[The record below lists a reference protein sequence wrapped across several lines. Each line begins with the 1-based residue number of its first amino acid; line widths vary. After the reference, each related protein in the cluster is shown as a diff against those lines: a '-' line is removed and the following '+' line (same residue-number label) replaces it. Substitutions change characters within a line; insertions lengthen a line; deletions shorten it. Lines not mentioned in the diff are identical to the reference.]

1 MTLFTEGLIIRRDRN
16 ILDDV
21 VTGQFDAA
29 EAAFD
34 QAMFENP
41 TSAARRLSELDDAER
56 GEVVRPAMTARGY
69 TSPAVRAEPE
79 TPLLTAEQA
88 RARIKEEGLDL
99 TVEDSGIRAG
109 ALDILI
115 ERKREEVKRKL
126 ILDNAPASTI
136 PVQLLAGFCASVLDP
151 INVASAFVPIVGEAR
166 YASMLARAGQSV
178 AARAAVRAQVGAVEG
193 AVGAAMLEPL
203 ILYASA
209 RDQADYDL
217 TNSLL
222 NVAFGSV
229 LGGGL
234 HSAGGYISDVRRGT
248 LLDGVKAETPAAQVT
263 AGEAPTV
270 SPQQFALRVDD
281 DPMLA
286 LRDSLERG
294 IQADRVRL
302 AEDAGRQ
309 ARETLIPEIRAE
321 LQEIASGKLPNVR
334 DLKIEQGAIQ
344 KTLDTLDDTFKVRA
358 KEFQGQRMSRKQA
371 ERAARESIA
380 EERQRLNERKAEIE
394 SATDVNR
401 QAEIARGELNALQR
415 GEIPQRYQS
424 RIDAETG
431 RIASGF
437 DLRQTA
443 RAKAEA
449 APWQVRESALRAA
462 IAQSVTGRPVNV
474 EAIFDLAD
482 PNKRAAALQRLKEP
496 VETVADPEGEVA
508 SHAAGETA
516 DALDGTE
523 LAGAERMLADEQAL
537 TDEMAAQAGIDLK
550 PFLREANELAADA
563 ETYAAAYRAAALCQ
577 LRN

>member
-1 MTLFTEGLIIRRDRN
+1 MTLFTDGLIIRKDRN

-29 EAAFD
+29 EASFD

-41 TSAARRLSELDDAER
+41 TSAVRRIGELNRAEDGR
-56 GEVVRPAMTARGY
+56 VEMQAYPAYGIQER
-69 TSPAVRAEPE
+69 RAEPE

-136 PVQLLAGFCASVLDP
+136 PVQLLAGFGASVLDP

-166 YASMLARAGQSV
+166 YASMLARAGTSV

-193 AVGAAMLEPL
+193 AVGAALVEPL
-203 ILYASA
+203 VLYASA
-209 RDQADYDL
+209 QDQADYGAVD
-217 TNSLL
+217 SLL

-248 LLDGVKAETPAAQVT
+248 LLEGVKAESPAITGQ
-263 AGEAPTV
+263 APAKI
-270 SPQQFALRVDD
+270 SPQQFALRVDE

-294 IQADRVRL
+294 IQGDRVRL

-309 ARETLIPEIRAE
+309 ARETLMPEIRAE

-344 KTLDTLDDTFKVRA
+344 AKIDTLDDTFKARA

-371 ERAARESIA
+371 ERAARDSIA
-380 EERQRLNERKAEIE
+380 EERQRLNERKAEIK

-431 RIASGF
+431 RIASGL

-482 PNKRAAALQRLKEP
+482 PAKRAAALQRLKEP

-508 SHAAGETA
+508 SYAAGETA
-516 DALDGTE
+516 DALDGTDLE
-523 LAGAERMLADEQAL
+523 GVERMLADEQAL

-550 PFLREANELAADA
+550 PFMREADELAADA

>member
-1 MTLFTEGLIIRRDRN
+1 MTLFTEGLIVRRDRN

-41 TSAARRLSELDDAER
+41 TNAARRINELAEAEQ
-56 GEVVRPAMTARGY
+56 GAVIRPAMTARGY

-88 RARIKEEGLDL
+88 RARIKKEGLDL

-136 PVQLLAGFCASVLDP
+136 PVQLLAGFGASVLDP
-151 INVASAFVPIVGEAR
+151 INIASAFVPIVGEAR
-166 YASMLARAGQSV
+166 YASMLARAGTSV

-193 AVGAAMLEPL
+193 AVGAALVEPL
-203 ILYASA
+203 VLYASA
-209 RDQADYDL
+209 QDQADYGAVD
-217 TNSLL
+217 SLL
-222 NVAFGSV
+222 NIAFGSV
-229 LGGGL
+229 MGGGL

-248 LLDGVKAETPAAQVT
+248 LLEGVRAETPAPQSATVD
-263 AGEAPTV
+263 APT
-270 SPQQFALRVDD
+270 PQQFALRVDE

-294 IQADRVRL
+294 IQGDRVRL

-344 KTLDTLDDTFKVRA
+344 SKLDALDDTFKARA

-371 ERAARESIA
+371 ERAARDAIA

-401 QAEIARGELNALQR
+401 QAEIARGELSALQR

-431 RIASGF
+431 RIASSF

-449 APWQVRESALRAA
+449 APWQVRESALRTAV
-462 IAQSVTGRPVNV
+462 AQAVTGRAVNV

-482 PNKRAAALQRLKEP
+482 PAKRAAALQRLKEP
-496 VETVADPEGEVA
+496 VETVADPEGEV
-508 SHAAGETA
+508 SSYAAGETA
-516 DALDGTE
+516 DALDGTD
-523 LAGAERMLADEQAL
+523 LAGAERMLADEQTL

-550 PFLREANELAADA
+550 PFMREANEIAADA

-577 LRN
+577 LRT

>member
-1 MTLFTEGLIIRRDRN
+1 MTLYTDGLIIRRDRN

-41 TSAARRLSELDDAER
+41 TNAARRIGELNSAEQGAIESQAYPAYGISER
-56 GEVVRPAMTARGY
+56 
-69 TSPAVRAEPE
+69 RAEPE
-79 TPLLTAEQA
+79 TPLLSAEQA

-99 TVEDSGIRAG
+99 SVEETGIRAG

-115 ERKREEVKRKL
+115 NRKREEVKRKL

-136 PVQLLAGFCASVLDP
+136 PVQLLAGFGASVLDP

-166 YASMLARAGQSV
+166 YASMLARAGTSV

-193 AVGAAMLEPL
+193 AVGAAIVEPL
-203 ILYASA
+203 VLYASA
-209 RDQADYDL
+209 QDQADYGAVD
-217 TNSLL
+217 SLL
-222 NVAFGSV
+222 NIAFGSV

-234 HSAGGYISDVRRGT
+234 HSAGGLISDVRRGN
-248 LLDGVKAETPAAQVT
+248 LLDGVRA
-263 AGEAPTV
+263 EAPDVAARPAVNAT
-270 SPQQFALRVDD
+270 PEQFALRVDD
-281 DPMLA
+281 EPMLA
-286 LRDSLERG
+286 LRESLERG
-294 IQADRVRL
+294 IEADRVRL

-309 ARETLIPEIRAE
+309 ARETLLPDIRAE
-321 LQEIASGKLPNVR
+321 LSDIAAGRLPNVR
-334 DLKIEQGAIQ
+334 DLKAEQGAIQ
-344 KTLDTLDDTFKVRA
+344 KTLEALDDTFKARA

-371 ERAARESIA
+371 ERAARDAIA
-380 EERQRLNERKAEIE
+380 EERQRLNERKTEIE

-424 RIDAETG
+424 RIDAEVG
-431 RIASGF
+431 RITSGF

-449 APWQVRESALRAA
+449 APWQVRESALRSAV
-462 IAQSVTGRPVNV
+462 AQSVTGRAVNV

-482 PNKRAAALQRLKEP
+482 PAKRAAALQRLKEP
-496 VETVADPEGEVA
+496 VETVADPEGEMA
-508 SHAAGETA
+508 SYAAGETS
-516 DALDGTE
+516 DALDGTDLE
-523 LAGAERMLADEQAL
+523 GAERMLADEQAL
-537 TDEMAAQAGIDLK
+537 TDEMAAQAGIDIK
-550 PFLREANELAADA
+550 PSLREADQLAADA

>member
-1 MTLFTEGLIIRRDRN
+1 MTLFTDGLIIRKDRN

-41 TSAARRLSELDDAER
+41 TNAARRIGELNEAQDGQIEMQAYPAYGIPER
-56 GEVVRPAMTARGY
+56 
-69 TSPAVRAEPE
+69 RAAPE

-115 ERKREEVKRKL
+115 ERKREETQRKL

-136 PVQLLAGFCASVLDP
+136 PVQLLAGFGASVLDP

-166 YASMLARAGQSV
+166 VASLLARAGTSV
-178 AARAAVRAQVGAVEG
+178 AARAAARAQVGAIEG
-193 AVGAAMLEPL
+193 AVGAAMVEPL
-203 ILYASA
+203 VLYASA
-209 RDQADYDL
+209 QDQADYGAVD
-217 TNSLL
+217 SLL
-222 NVAFGSV
+222 NIAFGSV
-229 LGGGL
+229 MGGGL
-234 HSAGGYISDVRRGT
+234 HSLGGYVSDVRRVT
-248 LLDGVKAETPAAQVT
+248 LLDGVKAETPAIESVPKVT
-263 AGEAPTV
+263 
-270 SPQQFALRVDD
+270 PQQFALRVDE

-294 IQADRVRL
+294 IQGDRVRM

-309 ARETLIPEIRAE
+309 ARETLMPEIRAE
-321 LQEIASGKLPNVR
+321 LSEVAAGRMPNA
-334 DLKIEQGAIQ
+334 QA
-344 KTLDTLDDTFKVRA
+344 
-358 KEFQGQRMSRKQA
+358 MQA
-371 ERAARESIA
+371 ERVAVQERIESLDSTLGQRIEELRSRGENPVQAVNKARQSIA
-380 EERQRLNERKAEIE
+380 EERKRLTARDAELAD
-394 SATDVNR
+394 ATDTGR
-401 QAEIARGELNALQR
+401 QAEIARRDLEGLER
-415 GEIPQRYQS
+415 GEVPQRYQS

-431 RIASGF
+431 RITSGF

-449 APWQVRESALRAA
+449 APWQIRESALRVAV
-462 IAQSVTGRPVNV
+462 AQAVTGRPINV

-482 PNKRAAALQRLKEP
+482 PAKRAAALQRLKEP

-508 SHAAGETA
+508 SYAAGETS
-516 DALDGTE
+516 DALDGTD
-523 LAGAERMLADEQAL
+523 LPGAERMLADEQAL

-550 PFLREANELAADA
+550 PFLREADELAADA
-563 ETYAAAYRAAALCQ
+563 ETYAAAYRAAALCK

>member
-1 MTLFTEGLIIRRDRN
+1 MTLFTDGLIIRKDRN

-21 VTGQFDAA
+21 VTSQFDAA

-41 TSAARRLSELDDAER
+41 TSAARRIGELNEAER
-56 GEVVRPAMTARGY
+56 GTVEMQAYPAYGIPER
-69 TSPAVRAEPE
+69 RAEPE

-136 PVQLLAGFCASVLDP
+136 PVQLLAGFGASVLDP
-151 INVASAFVPIVGEAR
+151 INIASAFVPIVGEAR
-166 YASMLARAGQSV
+166 YASMLARAGTSV

-193 AVGAAMLEPL
+193 AVGAALVEPL
-203 ILYASA
+203 VLYASA
-209 RDQADYDL
+209 QDQADYGAVD
-217 TNSLL
+217 SLL

-248 LLDGVKAETPAAQVT
+248 LLDGVKAESPSITGQAPAKI
-263 AGEAPTV
+263 
-270 SPQQFALRVDD
+270 SPQQFALRVDE

-294 IQADRVRL
+294 IQGDRVRL

-344 KTLDTLDDTFKVRA
+344 KTLDTLDDTFKARA

-371 ERAARESIA
+371 ERAARESIT

-462 IAQSVTGRPVNV
+462 VAQSVTGRPVNV

-482 PNKRAAALQRLKEP
+482 PAKRAAALQRLKEP

-508 SHAAGETA
+508 SYAAGETA
-516 DALDGTE
+516 DALDGTD
-523 LAGAERMLADEQAL
+523 LDGMERILADEQAL
-537 TDEMAAQAGIDLK
+537 TDEMAAQAGIDIK
-550 PFLREANELAADA
+550 PFMREADELAADA

>member
-1 MTLFTEGLIIRRDRN
+1 MTLFTDGLIIRKDRN

-41 TSAARRLSELDDAER
+41 TSAARRIGELNEAER
-56 GEVVRPAMTARGY
+56 GTVEMQAYPAYGIPER
-69 TSPAVRAEPE
+69 RAEPE

-136 PVQLLAGFCASVLDP
+136 PVQLLAGFGASVLDP

-166 YASMLARAGQSV
+166 YASMLARAGTSV

-193 AVGAAMLEPL
+193 AVGAAIVEPL
-203 ILYASA
+203 VLYASA
-209 RDQADYDL
+209 QDQADYGAVD
-217 TNSLL
+217 SLL

-229 LGGGL
+229 MGGGL

-248 LLDGVKAETPAAQVT
+248 LLEGVKAESPAITGQ
-263 AGEAPTV
+263 APAKI
-270 SPQQFALRVDD
+270 SPQQFALRVDE

-294 IQADRVRL
+294 IQGDRARM

-309 ARETLIPEIRAE
+309 ARETLMPEIRAE

-344 KTLDTLDDTFKVRA
+344 AKIDTLDDTFKARA

-371 ERAARESIA
+371 ERAARDSIA

-431 RIASGF
+431 RIASSF

-462 IAQSVTGRPVNV
+462 VAQSVTGRPVNV

-482 PNKRAAALQRLKEP
+482 PVKRTAALQRLKEP

-508 SHAAGETA
+508 SYAAGETA
-516 DALDGTE
+516 DALDGTDLE
-523 LAGAERMLADEQAL
+523 GVERMLVDEQAL

-550 PFLREANELAADA
+550 PFMREADELAADA
-563 ETYAAAYRAAALCQ
+563 ETYAAAYRAAALCK

>member
-1 MTLFTEGLIIRRDRN
+1 MTLFTDGLIIRKDRN

-29 EAAFD
+29 EAAWDQQAFD
-34 QAMFENP
+34 NPVNALRRIGELTRAEQGRVVQQAYP
-41 TSAARRLSELDDAER
+41 AYGIPER
-56 GEVVRPAMTARGY
+56 
-69 TSPAVRAEPE
+69 RAEPE

-99 TVEDSGIRAG
+99 TVEDTGIRAG

-115 ERKREEVKRKL
+115 ERKREEVQRKL

-136 PVQLLAGFCASVLDP
+136 PVQLLAGFGASLLDP
-151 INVASAFVPIVGEAR
+151 INIASAFVPVVGEAR
-166 YASMLARAGQSV
+166 YASMLANATTR
-178 AARAAVRAQVGAVEG
+178 AARLGVRARVGAVEG

-203 ILYASA
+203 VLYASA
-209 RDQADYDL
+209 QDQADYGAVD
-217 TNSLL
+217 SLL
-222 NVAFGSV
+222 NIAFGSAM
-229 LGGGL
+229 GGGL
-234 HSAGGYISDVRRGT
+234 HSVGGYISDVRRGA
-248 LLDGVKAETPAAQVT
+248 LLEGVKAEAPVAQTSVR
-263 AGEAPTV
+263 ESPRV
-270 SPQQFALRVDD
+270 SAQQFALRVDE

-294 IQADRVRL
+294 IAADRVRL

-321 LQEIASGKLPNVR
+321 LQEIASGRLPNVR
-334 DLKIEQGAIQ
+334 DLKAEQGTIQ
-344 KTLDTLDDTFKVRA
+344 KVLDTLDDTFKVRA

-371 ERAARESIA
+371 ERAARDAIA
-380 EERQRLNERKAEIE
+380 EERQRLNERKAELE

-424 RIDAETG
+424 RIDSETG
-431 RIASGF
+431 RITSGF

-508 SHAAGETA
+508 SYAAGETS
-516 DALDGTE
+516 DALDGTDLE
-523 LAGAERMLADEQAL
+523 GAERMLADEQAL

-550 PFLREANELAADA
+550 PYLREANELAADA

-577 LRN
+577 LRT

>member
-1 MTLFTEGLIIRRDRN
+1 MTLFTEGLIVRRDRN

-41 TSAARRLSELDDAER
+41 TNAARRINELAEAEQ
-56 GEVVRPAMTARGY
+56 GAVIRPAMTARGY

-136 PVQLLAGFCASVLDP
+136 PVQLLAGFGASVLDP

-166 YASMLARAGQSV
+166 YASMLARAGTSV

-193 AVGAAMLEPL
+193 AVGAAIVEPL
-203 ILYASA
+203 VLYASA
-209 RDQADYDL
+209 QDQSDYGAVD
-217 TNSLL
+217 SLL

-229 LGGGL
+229 MGGGL

-248 LLDGVKAETPAAQVT
+248 LLEGVKAESPAITGQ
-263 AGEAPTV
+263 APEKI
-270 SPQQFALRVDD
+270 SPQQFALRVDE

-294 IQADRVRL
+294 IQGDRARM

-309 ARETLIPEIRAE
+309 AREALMPEIRAE

-344 KTLDTLDDTFKVRA
+344 AKIDTLDDTFKVRA

-380 EERQRLNERKAEIE
+380 DERQRLNERKAEIE
-394 SATDVNR
+394 SATDANR

-462 IAQSVTGRPVNV
+462 VAQSVTGRPVNV

-482 PNKRAAALQRLKEP
+482 PAKRTAALQRLKEP

-508 SHAAGETA
+508 SYAAGETS
-516 DALDGTE
+516 DALDGTD

-550 PFLREANELAADA
+550 PFMREVDELAADA

>member
-1 MTLFTEGLIIRRDRN
+1 MTLFTDGLVIRRDRN
-16 ILDDV
+16 LLDDV

-41 TSAARRLSELDDAER
+41 TSAARRIGELNRAEQ
-56 GEVVRPAMTARGY
+56 GDVI
-69 TSPAVRAEPE
+69 SPAYPAYGIPERRAEPE
-79 TPLLTAEQA
+79 TPMLTAEQA

-99 TVEDSGIRAG
+99 TVDDAGIRAG

-115 ERKREEVKRKL
+115 ERKREETKRKF
-126 ILDNAPASTI
+126 ILDNAPASTV
-136 PVQLLAGFCASVLDP
+136 PVQLLAGFAASALDP
-151 INVASAFVPIVGEAR
+151 INVASAFVPVVGEAR

-178 AARAAVRAQVGAVEG
+178 AARAAVRAQVGAIEG
-193 AVGAAMLEPL
+193 AVGAAMVEPL

-222 NVAFGSV
+222 NVAFGSA

-234 HSAGGYISDVRRGT
+234 HSAGGLLGDLRRGN
-248 LLDGVKAETPAAQVT
+248 LLEAVRAEAPEITPSISATPRAAAQ
-263 AGEAPTV
+263 E
-270 SPQQFALRVDD
+270 FALRVDEN
-281 DPMLA
+281 PMLA

-294 IQADRVRL
+294 IAADRIKL

-309 ARETLIPEIRAE
+309 AREALIPEIRADLSE
-321 LQEIASGKLPNVR
+321 VAADRLPNVR
-334 DLKIEQGAIQ
+334 DIRTEQAAVQ
-344 KTLDTLDDTFKVRA
+344 RTLDTLDDTFKARA

-371 ERAARESIA
+371 ERAARDAID
-380 EERQRLNERKAEIE
+380 EERQRLNERKAELE

-415 GEIPQRYQS
+415 GEIPQRYQD
-424 RIDAETG
+424 RIDAETN

-443 RAKAEA
+443 RSKAEA
-449 APWQVRESALRAA
+449 APWQVRETALRAA
-462 IAQSVTGRPVNV
+462 VAQSVTGRPVNV

-482 PNKRAAALQRLKEP
+482 PAKRAAALQRIKEP
-496 VETVADPEGEVA
+496 VETVADPEGEIA
-508 SHAAGETA
+508 GYAADETA
-516 DALDGTE
+516 KMLDGTDLPGAQKMLDDE
-523 LAGAERMLADEQAL
+523 LAL
-537 TDEMAAQAGIDLK
+537 TEEIAAQAGLDVA
-550 PFLREANELAADA
+550 PYLRDANALAADA

-577 LRN
+577 LRT

>member
-1 MTLFTEGLIIRRDRN
+1 MTLFTEGLIVRRDRN

-41 TSAARRLSELDDAER
+41 TNAARRINELAEAEQ
-56 GEVVRPAMTARGY
+56 GAVIRPAMTARGY

-136 PVQLLAGFCASVLDP
+136 PVQLLAGFGASVLDP
-151 INVASAFVPIVGEAR
+151 INIASAFVPIVGEAR
-166 YASMLARAGQSV
+166 YASMLARAGTSV

-193 AVGAAMLEPL
+193 AVGAALVEPL
-203 ILYASA
+203 VLYASA
-209 RDQADYDL
+209 QDQADYGAVD
-217 TNSLL
+217 SLL

-248 LLDGVKAETPAAQVT
+248 LLEGVKAESPAITGQ
-263 AGEAPTV
+263 APEKI
-270 SPQQFALRVDD
+270 SAQQFALRVDE

-294 IQADRVRL
+294 IAADRVRL
-302 AEDAGRQ
+302 ADDAGRQ
-309 ARETLIPEIRAE
+309 AREALIPEIRAE
-321 LQEIASGKLPNVR
+321 LQDIASGKLPNVR
-334 DLKIEQGAIQ
+334 DLKAEQGAIQ
-344 KTLDTLDDTFKVRA
+344 KSLDTLDDTFKARA

-371 ERAARESIA
+371 ERAARESIT

-462 IAQSVTGRPVNV
+462 VAQSVTGRPVNV

-482 PNKRAAALQRLKEP
+482 PAKRAAALQRLKEP

-508 SHAAGETA
+508 SYAAGETS
-516 DALDGTE
+516 DALDGTDLE
-523 LAGAERMLADEQAL
+523 GAERMLADEQAL

-550 PFLREANELAADA
+550 PFMREADELAADA

>member
-1 MTLFTEGLIIRRDRN
+1 MTLFTDGLIIRKDRN

-29 EAAFD
+29 EASFD

-41 TSAARRLSELDDAER
+41 TSAVRRIGELNRAEDGRVEMQAYPAYGIAER
-56 GEVVRPAMTARGY
+56 
-69 TSPAVRAEPE
+69 RAEPE

-136 PVQLLAGFCASVLDP
+136 PVQLLAGFGASVLDP

-166 YASMLARAGQSV
+166 YASMLARAGTSV

-193 AVGAAMLEPL
+193 AVGAAIVEPL
-203 ILYASA
+203 VLYASA
-209 RDQADYDL
+209 QDQADYGAVD
-217 TNSLL
+217 SLL

-229 LGGGL
+229 MGGGL

-248 LLDGVKAETPAAQVT
+248 LLDGVKAETPAITGQ
-263 AGEAPTV
+263 APAKI
-270 SPQQFALRVDD
+270 SPQQFALRVDE

-294 IQADRVRL
+294 IQGDRARM

-309 ARETLIPEIRAE
+309 ARETLMPEIRAE

-334 DLKIEQGAIQ
+334 DLKIEQRAIQ
-344 KTLDTLDDTFKVRA
+344 SKLDTLDDTFKARA

-371 ERAARESIA
+371 ERAARDSIA
-380 EERQRLNERKAEIE
+380 EERLRLNERKAEIE

-431 RIASGF
+431 RITGGF

-462 IAQSVTGRPVNV
+462 VAQSVTGRPVNV

-482 PNKRAAALQRLKEP
+482 PAKRAAALQRLKEP

-508 SHAAGETA
+508 SYAAGETA
-516 DALDGTE
+516 DALDGTD
-523 LAGAERMLADEQAL
+523 LDGMERMLADEQAL

-550 PFLREANELAADA
+550 PFMREADELAADA

>member
-1 MTLFTEGLIIRRDRN
+1 MTLFTDGLIIRKDRN

-41 TSAARRLSELDDAER
+41 TSAARRIGELNEAER
-56 GEVVRPAMTARGY
+56 GTVEMQAYPAYGIPER
-69 TSPAVRAEPE
+69 RAEPE

-136 PVQLLAGFCASVLDP
+136 PVQLLAGFGASVLDP

-166 YASMLARAGQSV
+166 YASMLARAGTSV

-193 AVGAAMLEPL
+193 AVGAALVEPL
-203 ILYASA
+203 VLYASA
-209 RDQADYDL
+209 QDQADYGAVD
-217 TNSLL
+217 SLL

-229 LGGGL
+229 MGGGL
-234 HSAGGYISDVRRGT
+234 HSAGGYFSDVRRGT
-248 LLDGVKAETPAAQVT
+248 LLDGVKAESPAITGQ
-263 AGEAPTV
+263 APAKI
-270 SPQQFALRVDD
+270 SPQQFALRVDE

-294 IQADRVRL
+294 IQGDRVRL

-309 ARETLIPEIRAE
+309 ARETLMPEVRAE
-321 LQEIASGKLPNVR
+321 LSEVAAGRMPNAQA
-334 DLKIEQGAIQ
+334 L
-344 KTLDTLDDTFKVRA
+344 
-358 KEFQGQRMSRKQA
+358 QA
-371 ERAARESIA
+371 ERVAVQERLESLDSTLGQRIEELRGRGENPVQAVNKARQSIN
-380 EERQRLNERKAEIE
+380 EERKRLTARDAELADA
-394 SATDVNR
+394 SDTGR
-401 QAEIARGELNALQR
+401 QAEIARRDLEGLER

-431 RIASGF
+431 RITSGF

-462 IAQSVTGRPVNV
+462 VAQSVTGRPVNV

-482 PNKRAAALQRLKEP
+482 PGKRAAALQRLKEP

-508 SHAAGETA
+508 SYAAGETS
-516 DALDGTE
+516 DALDGTDLE
-523 LAGAERMLADEQAL
+523 GAERMLADEQAL

-550 PFLREANELAADA
+550 QYLRETDELAADA
-563 ETYAAAYRAAALCQ
+563 KTYAAAYRAAALCQ

>member
-1 MTLFTEGLIIRRDRN
+1 MTLFTDGLIVRKDRN

-41 TSAARRLSELDDAER
+41 TSAVRRIGELNRAEQGR
-56 GEVVRPAMTARGY
+56 VVQQAYPAYGIPER
-69 TSPAVRAEPE
+69 RAEPE

-99 TVEDSGIRAG
+99 AVEDSGIRAG

-136 PVQLLAGFCASVLDP
+136 PVQLLAGFGASVLDP
-151 INVASAFVPIVGEAR
+151 INIASAFVPIVGEAR
-166 YASMLARAGQSV
+166 YATMLARAGQSV
-178 AARAAVRAQVGAVEG
+178 AARTAVRAQVGAVEG
-193 AVGAAMLEPL
+193 AVGAAIVEPL
-203 ILYASA
+203 VLYASA
-209 RDQADYDL
+209 QDQADYGAID
-217 TNSLL
+217 SLL

-229 LGGGL
+229 MGGGL
-234 HSAGGYISDVRRGT
+234 HSAGGYISDVRRGA
-248 LLDGVKAETPAAQVT
+248 LLDGIKAESPPIAGQAPAK
-263 AGEAPTV
+263 V
-270 SPQQFALRVDD
+270 SPQQFALRVDE

-294 IQADRVRL
+294 IQGDRVRM

-309 ARETLIPEIRAE
+309 ARESLIPEIRAE

-334 DLKIEQGAIQ
+334 DLKAEQGAIQ
-344 KTLDTLDDTFKVRA
+344 AKIDTLDDTFKARA

-371 ERAARESIA
+371 ERAARDSIA
-380 EERQRLNERKAEIE
+380 EERRHLTERKAEIE
-394 SATDVNR
+394 SATDLNR
-401 QAEIARGELNALQR
+401 QAEIARGELNALQH

-462 IAQSVTGRPVNV
+462 VAQSVTGRPVNV

-482 PNKRAAALQRLKEP
+482 PAKRAAALQRLKEP

-508 SHAAGETA
+508 SYAAGETA
-516 DALDGTE
+516 DALDGTD
-523 LAGAERMLADEQAL
+523 LDGMERMLADEQAL

-550 PFLREANELAADA
+550 PFMREADELAADA

>member
-1 MTLFTEGLIIRRDRN
+1 MTLFTDGLIIRKDRN

-41 TSAARRLSELDDAER
+41 TSAARRIGELNEAER
-56 GEVVRPAMTARGY
+56 GTVEMQAYPAYGIPER
-69 TSPAVRAEPE
+69 RAEPE

-136 PVQLLAGFCASVLDP
+136 PVQLLAGFGASVLDP
-151 INVASAFVPIVGEAR
+151 INIASAFVPIVGEAR
-166 YASMLARAGQSV
+166 YASMLARAGTSV

-193 AVGAAMLEPL
+193 AVGAALVEPL
-203 ILYASA
+203 VLYASA
-209 RDQADYDL
+209 QDQADYGAVD
-217 TNSLL
+217 SLL
-222 NVAFGSV
+222 NIAFGSV
-229 LGGGL
+229 MGGGL

-248 LLDGVKAETPAAQVT
+248 LLEGVKAESPAV
-263 AGEAPTV
+263 AGQAPAKI
-270 SPQQFALRVDD
+270 SPQQFALRVDE

-294 IQADRVRL
+294 IQGDRARM

-309 ARETLIPEIRAE
+309 ARETLMPEIRAE

-344 KTLDTLDDTFKVRA
+344 KTLDTLDDTFKARA

-462 IAQSVTGRPVNV
+462 VAQSVTGRPVNV

-482 PNKRAAALQRLKEP
+482 PAKRAAALQRLKEP

-508 SHAAGETA
+508 SYAAGETS
-516 DALDGTE
+516 DALDGTDLE
-523 LAGAERMLADEQAL
+523 GAERMLADEQAL

-550 PFLREANELAADA
+550 PFMREADEIAADA

>member
-1 MTLFTEGLIIRRDRN
+1 MTLFTDGLIIRKDRN

-21 VTGQFDAA
+21 ATGQFDAA

-41 TSAARRLSELDDAER
+41 TSAVRRIGELNRAEQ
-56 GEVVRPAMTARGY
+56 GAVI
-69 TSPAVRAEPE
+69 SPAYPAYGIQERRAEPE

-88 RARIKEEGLDL
+88 RARIKEEGLEL
-99 TVEDSGIRAG
+99 AVEDSGIRAG

-136 PVQLLAGFCASVLDP
+136 PVQLLAGFGASVLDP

-166 YASMLARAGQSV
+166 YASMLARAGTSV
-178 AARAAVRAQVGAVEG
+178 AARAAARAQVGAIEG
-193 AVGAAMLEPL
+193 AVGAAMVEPL
-203 ILYASA
+203 VLYASA
-209 RDQADYDL
+209 QDQADYGAVD
-217 TNSLL
+217 SLL

-234 HSAGGYISDVRRGT
+234 HSAGGYFSDVRRGT

-263 AGEAPTV
+263 AGETPKV

-286 LRDSLERG
+286 LRESLERG

-309 ARETLIPEIRAE
+309 ARETLIPEIRVE
-321 LQEIASGKLPNVR
+321 LQEVASGKLPNVR
-334 DLKIEQGAIQ
+334 DLKAEQSAIQ

-371 ERAARESIA
+371 ERAARDAIA

-449 APWQVRESALRAA
+449 APWQVRESALRTAV
-462 IAQSVTGRPVNV
+462 AQAVTGRAVNV
-474 EAIFDLAD
+474 EAILDLAD
-482 PNKRAAALQRLKEP
+482 PAKRAAALQRLKEP

-508 SHAAGETA
+508 SYAAGETA
-516 DALDGTE
+516 DALDGTDLE
-523 LAGAERMLADEQAL
+523 GVERMLVDEQAL

-550 PFLREANELAADA
+550 PFMREADELAADA

-577 LRN
+577 LRT

>member
-1 MTLFTEGLIIRRDRN
+1 MTLFTEGLVVRRDRN
-16 ILDDV
+16 LLDDV

-29 EAAFD
+29 EAAWD
-34 QAMFENP
+34 QQAFENP
-41 TSAARRLSELDDAER
+41 VAAARRLAQLDEAEQGR
-56 GEVVRPAMTARGY
+56 VVRPAMTARGY

-99 TVEDSGIRAG
+99 TVDDAGIRAG

-115 ERKREEVKRKL
+115 ERKREETKRKF
-126 ILDNAPASTI
+126 ILDNAPASTV
-136 PVQLLAGFCASVLDP
+136 PVQLLAGFAASVLDP
-151 INVASAFVPIVGEAR
+151 INVASAFVPVVGEAR

-178 AARAAVRAQVGAVEG
+178 AARAAVRARVGAIEG

-222 NVAFGSV
+222 NVAFGSA

-234 HSAGGYISDVRRGT
+234 HSAGGLIGDLRRGT
-248 LLDGVKAETPAAQVT
+248 LLDAVKAEAPEIAPNATATPRAAAQ
-263 AGEAPTV
+263 E
-270 SPQQFALRVDD
+270 FALRVDEN
-281 DPMLA
+281 PMLA

-294 IQADRVRL
+294 IAADRVRL

-309 ARETLIPEIRAE
+309 AREALIPEIRAE
-321 LQEIASGKLPNVR
+321 LSEVAAGRLPNVR
-334 DLKIEQGAIQ
+334 DLRVEQAAVQ
-344 KTLDTLDDTFKVRA
+344 RTLDTLDDTFKARA
-358 KEFQGQRMSRKQA
+358 KEFQGQRMTRKQA
-371 ERAARESIA
+371 ERAARDAIA
-380 EERQRLNERKAEIE
+380 EERQRLNERKAELE

-415 GEIPQRYQS
+415 GEIPQRYQE
-424 RIDAETG
+424 RIDAETN

-443 RAKAEA
+443 RSKAEA
-449 APWQVRESALRAA
+449 APWQVRETALRAA
-462 IAQSVTGRPVNV
+462 VAQSVTGRPVNV

-482 PNKRAAALQRLKEP
+482 PTKRAAALQRIKEP
-496 VETVADPEGEVA
+496 VETVADPEGEIA
-508 SHAAGETA
+508 GYAADETA
-516 DALDGTE
+516 KMLDGTDLPGAQKMLDDE
-523 LAGAERMLADEQAL
+523 LAL
-537 TDEMAAQAGIDLK
+537 TEEIAAQAGLDVA
-550 PFLREANELAADA
+550 PYLRDADAMAADA

-577 LRN
+577 LRT

>member
-1 MTLFTEGLIIRRDRN
+1 MALFTDGNIIDRN
-16 ILDDV
+16 YNPLDDI

-29 EAAFD
+29 EAAWDQQAFD
-34 QAMFENP
+34 NPVNALRRIGELTRAEQGRVVQQAYP
-41 TSAARRLSELDDAER
+41 AYGIPER
-56 GEVVRPAMTARGY
+56 
-69 TSPAVRAEPE
+69 RAEPE

-99 TVEDSGIRAG
+99 TVDDTGIRAG

-115 ERKREEVKRKL
+115 ERKREETKRKF
-126 ILDNAPASTI
+126 ILDNAPASTV
-136 PVQLLAGFCASVLDP
+136 PVQLLAGFAASVLDP

-222 NVAFGSV
+222 NVAFGSA

-234 HSAGGYISDVRRGT
+234 HSAGGLIGDLRRGN
-248 LLDGVKAETPAAQVT
+248 LLDSVKVEAPEVAPSVTATPRAAAQ
-263 AGEAPTV
+263 E
-270 SPQQFALRVDD
+270 FALRVDD
-281 DPMLA
+281 NPMLA

-321 LQEIASGKLPNVR
+321 LSEVAAGRLPNA
-334 DLKIEQGAIQ
+334 EA
-344 KTLDTLDDTFKVRA
+344 
-358 KEFQGQRMSRKQA
+358 MQA
-371 ERAARESIA
+371 ERVAVQERLESLDAALGERIEELRSRGENPVQAVNKARQSIA
-380 EERQRLNERKAEIE
+380 EERKRLIARDAELE
-394 SATDVNR
+394 EAADTGR
-401 QAEIARGELNALQR
+401 QAEIARRDLEGLER

-431 RIASGF
+431 RITSGF

-508 SHAAGETA
+508 SRAAGETA

-550 PFLREANELAADA
+550 PFMREADELAADA

>member
-1 MTLFTEGLIIRRDRN
+1 
-16 ILDDV
+16 
-21 VTGQFDAA
+21 
-29 EAAFD
+29 
-34 QAMFENP
+34 
-41 TSAARRLSELDDAER
+41 
-56 GEVVRPAMTARGY
+56 
-69 TSPAVRAEPE
+69 
-79 TPLLTAEQA
+79 
-88 RARIKEEGLDL
+88 
-99 TVEDSGIRAG
+99 
-109 ALDILI
+109 
-115 ERKREEVKRKL
+115 
-126 ILDNAPASTI
+126 
-136 PVQLLAGFCASVLDP
+136 
-151 INVASAFVPIVGEAR
+151 
-166 YASMLARAGQSV
+166 
-178 AARAAVRAQVGAVEG
+178 
-193 AVGAAMLEPL
+193 MLEPL
-203 ILYASA
+203 VLYASA
-209 RDQADYDL
+209 QDQADYGAVD
-217 TNSLL
+217 SLL
-222 NVAFGSV
+222 NIAFGSV
-229 LGGGL
+229 MGGGL

-248 LLDGVKAETPAAQVT
+248 LLEGVKAESPAITGQ
-263 AGEAPTV
+263 APAKI
-270 SPQQFALRVDD
+270 SPQQFALRVDE

-294 IQADRVRL
+294 IQGDRARM

-309 ARETLIPEIRAE
+309 ARETLMPEIRAE

-344 KTLDTLDDTFKVRA
+344 KTLDTLDDTFKARA

-462 IAQSVTGRPVNV
+462 VAQSVTGRPVNV
-474 EAIFDLAD
+474 EAILDLAD
-482 PNKRAAALQRLKEP
+482 PAKRAAALQRLKEP

-508 SHAAGETA
+508 SYAAGETS
-516 DALDGTE
+516 DALDGTDLE
-523 LAGAERMLADEQAL
+523 GAERMLADEQAL
-537 TDEMAAQAGIDLK
+537 TDEMAAQAGIDIK
-550 PFLREANELAADA
+550 PFMREADELAADA

>member
-1 MTLFTEGLIIRRDRN
+1 MTLFTDGLVIRRDRN
-16 ILDDV
+16 LLDDV

-41 TSAARRLSELDDAER
+41 TSAARRIGELNRAEQ
-56 GEVVRPAMTARGY
+56 GDVI
-69 TSPAVRAEPE
+69 SPAYPAYGIPERRAEPE

-99 TVEDSGIRAG
+99 TVDDTGIRAG

-115 ERKREEVKRKL
+115 ERKREETKRKF
-126 ILDNAPASTI
+126 ILDNAPASTV
-136 PVQLLAGFCASVLDP
+136 PVQLLAGFAASVLDP
-151 INVASAFVPIVGEAR
+151 INVASAFVPVVGEAR

-222 NVAFGSV
+222 NVAFGSA

-234 HSAGGYISDVRRGT
+234 HSAGGLLGDLRRGN
-248 LLDGVKAETPAAQVT
+248 LLDAVRAEAPEITPSISATPRAAAQ
-263 AGEAPTV
+263 E
-270 SPQQFALRVDD
+270 FALRVDEN
-281 DPMLA
+281 PMLA

-294 IQADRVRL
+294 IAADRVRL

-309 ARETLIPEIRAE
+309 AREALIPEIRAE
-321 LQEIASGKLPNVR
+321 LSEVAAGRLPNVR
-334 DLKIEQGAIQ
+334 DLRVEQAAVER
-344 KTLDTLDDTFKVRA
+344 TLDTLDDTFKARA
-358 KEFQGQRMSRKQA
+358 KEFQGQRMTRKQA
-371 ERAARESIA
+371 E
-380 EERQRLNERKAEIE
+380 LE

-401 QAEIARGELNALQR
+401 QAEIARGELSALQR
-415 GEIPQRYQS
+415 GEIPQRYQE
-424 RIDAETG
+424 RIDAETN

-443 RAKAEA
+443 RSKAEA
-449 APWQVRESALRAA
+449 APWQVRETALRAA
-462 IAQSVTGRPVNV
+462 VAQSVTGRPVNV

-482 PNKRAAALQRLKEP
+482 PTKRAAALQRIKEP
-496 VETVADPEGEVA
+496 VETVADPEGEIA
-508 SHAAGETA
+508 GYAADETA
-516 DALDGTE
+516 KMLDGTDLPGAQKMLEDE
-523 LAGAERMLADEQAL
+523 LAL
-537 TDEMAAQAGIDLK
+537 TEEIAAQAGLDVA
-550 PFLREANELAADA
+550 PYLRDANVLAADA

-577 LRN
+577 LRT

>member
-1 MTLFTEGLIIRRDRN
+1 MTLFTEGLVVRRDRN
-16 ILDDV
+16 LLDDV

-29 EAAFD
+29 EAAWDQQAFD
-34 QAMFENP
+34 NP
-41 TSAARRLSELDDAER
+41 VAAARRLAQLDEAEQGR
-56 GEVVRPAMTARGY
+56 VARPAMTARGY

-99 TVEDSGIRAG
+99 TVDDAGIRAG

-115 ERKREEVKRKL
+115 ERKREETKRKF
-126 ILDNAPASTI
+126 ILDNAPASTVPI
-136 PVQLLAGFCASVLDP
+136 QLLAGFAASVLDP

-178 AARAAVRAQVGAVEG
+178 AARAAVRAQVGAIEG

-222 NVAFGSV
+222 NVAFGSA

-234 HSAGGYISDVRRGT
+234 HSAGGLIGDLRRGN
-248 LLDGVKAETPAAQVT
+248 LLEAVRAEAPEITPSISATPRAAAQ
-263 AGEAPTV
+263 E
-270 SPQQFALRVDD
+270 FALRVDEN
-281 DPMLA
+281 PMLA

-294 IQADRVRL
+294 IAADRIRL

-309 ARETLIPEIRAE
+309 AREALIPEIRAE
-321 LQEIASGKLPNVR
+321 LSEVAAGRLPNVR
-334 DLKIEQGAIQ
+334 DIRTEQAAVQ
-344 KTLDTLDDTFKVRA
+344 RTLDTLDDTFKARA

-371 ERAARESIA
+371 ERAARDAIA
-380 EERQRLNERKAEIE
+380 EERQRLNERKAELE

-415 GEIPQRYQS
+415 GEIPQRYQE
-424 RIDAETG
+424 RIDAETN

-443 RAKAEA
+443 RSKAEA
-449 APWQVRESALRAA
+449 APWQVRETALRAA
-462 IAQSVTGRPVNV
+462 VAQSVTGRPVNV
-474 EAIFDLAD
+474 EAIFDLSD
-482 PNKRAAALQRLKEP
+482 PAKRAAALQRIKEP
-496 VETVADPEGEVA
+496 VETVADPEGEIA
-508 SHAAGETA
+508 GYAADETA
-516 DALDGTE
+516 KMLDGTDLPGAQKMLEDE
-523 LAGAERMLADEQAL
+523 LAL
-537 TDEMAAQAGIDLK
+537 TEEIAAQAGLDVA
-550 PFLREANELAADA
+550 PYLRDANVLAADA

-577 LRN
+577 LRT

>member
-1 MTLFTEGLIIRRDRN
+1 MTLFTDGLVIRRDRN
-16 ILDDV
+16 LLDDV

-41 TSAARRLSELDDAER
+41 TSAARRIGELNRAEQ
-56 GEVVRPAMTARGY
+56 GDVI
-69 TSPAVRAEPE
+69 SPAYPAYGIPERRAEPE

-99 TVEDSGIRAG
+99 TVDDAGIRAG

-115 ERKREEVKRKL
+115 ERKREETKRKF
-126 ILDNAPASTI
+126 ILDNAPASTV
-136 PVQLLAGFCASVLDP
+136 PVQLLAGFAASALDP
-151 INVASAFVPIVGEAR
+151 INVASAFVPVVGEAR

-178 AARAAVRAQVGAVEG
+178 AARAAVRAQVGAIEG
-193 AVGAAMLEPL
+193 AVGAAMVEPL

-209 RDQADYDL
+209 QDQADYDL

-222 NVAFGSV
+222 NVAFGSA

-234 HSAGGYISDVRRGT
+234 HSAGGLIGDLRRGN
-248 LLDGVKAETPAAQVT
+248 LLDAVRA
-263 AGEAPTV
+263 EAPEITPSISATPRAAV
-270 SPQQFALRVDD
+270 QEFALRVDEN
-281 DPMLA
+281 PMLA

-294 IQADRVRL
+294 IAADRVRL

-309 ARETLIPEIRAE
+309 AREALIPDIRAE
-321 LQEIASGKLPNVR
+321 LSEVAAGRLPNVR
-334 DLKIEQGAIQ
+334 DIRTEQAAVQ
-344 KTLDTLDDTFKVRA
+344 RTLDTLDDTFKARA

-371 ERAARESIA
+371 ERAARDAIA
-380 EERQRLNERKAEIE
+380 EERQRLNERKAELE

-415 GEIPQRYQS
+415 GEIPQRYQE
-424 RIDAETG
+424 RIDAEAN

-443 RAKAEA
+443 RSKAEA
-449 APWQVRESALRAA
+449 APWQVRETALRAA
-462 IAQSVTGRPVNV
+462 VAQSVTGRPVNV

-482 PNKRAAALQRLKEP
+482 PAKRAAALQRIKEP
-496 VETVADPEGEVA
+496 VETVVDPEGEIA
-508 SHAAGETA
+508 GYAADETA
-516 DALDGTE
+516 KMLDGTDLPGAQKMLEDE
-523 LAGAERMLADEQAL
+523 LAL

-550 PFLREANELAADA
+550 PFMREADELAADA

-577 LRN
+577 LRT

>member
-1 MTLFTEGLIIRRDRN
+1 MTLFTEGLIVRRDRN
-16 ILDDV
+16 MLDDV

-29 EAAFD
+29 EAAWDQQVFD
-34 QAMFENP
+34 NP
-41 TSAARRLSELDDAER
+41 VMAGRRVSELSEAEE
-56 GEVVRPAMTARGY
+56 GEVTRPAMTARGY
-69 TSPAVRAEPE
+69 TSPAVRSAPE
-79 TPLLTAEQA
+79 SPLLTADQA

-136 PVQLLAGFCASVLDP
+136 PIQLLAGLGASLIDP
-151 INVASAFVPIVGEAR
+151 VNVASAFIPVVGEAR
-166 YASMLARAGQSV
+166 YASMLANATSR
-178 AARAAVRAQVGAVEG
+178 AARIGVRARVGAVEG

-203 ILYASA
+203 VLYASA
-209 RDQADYDL
+209 QDQSDYGAVD
-217 TNSLL
+217 SLL

-229 LGGGL
+229 MGGGL

-248 LLDGVKAETPAAQVT
+248 LLEGVKAESPAV
-263 AGEAPTV
+263 AGQAPAKI
-270 SPQQFALRVDD
+270 SPQQFALRVDE

-294 IQADRVRL
+294 IQGDRVRL

-309 ARETLIPEIRAE
+309 ARETLMPEIRAE
-321 LQEIASGKLPNVR
+321 LSEVAAGRMPNAQA
-334 DLKIEQGAIQ
+334 L
-344 KTLDTLDDTFKVRA
+344 
-358 KEFQGQRMSRKQA
+358 QA
-371 ERAARESIA
+371 ERVAVQERLESLDSTLGQRIEELRGRGENPVQAVNKARQSIN
-380 EERQRLNERKAEIE
+380 EERKRLTARDAELADA
-394 SATDVNR
+394 SDTGR
-401 QAEIARGELNALQR
+401 QAEIARRDLEGLER

-431 RIASGF
+431 RITSGF

-462 IAQSVTGRPVNV
+462 VAQSVTGRPVNV

-482 PNKRAAALQRLKEP
+482 PAKRAAALQRLKEP

-508 SHAAGETA
+508 SYAAGETA
-516 DALDGTE
+516 GALDGTDLE
-523 LAGAERMLADEQAL
+523 GVERMLADEQAL

-550 PFLREANELAADA
+550 PFMREADEIAADA

-577 LRN
+577 LRT

>member
-1 MTLFTEGLIIRRDRN
+1 MTLFTDGLVIRRDRN
-16 ILDDV
+16 LLDDV

-34 QAMFENP
+34 QAIFENP
-41 TSAARRLSELDDAER
+41 TSAARRIGELNRAEQ
-56 GEVVRPAMTARGY
+56 GDVI
-69 TSPAVRAEPE
+69 SPAYPAYGIPERRAEPE

-99 TVEDSGIRAG
+99 TVDDAGIRAG

-115 ERKREEVKRKL
+115 ERKREETKRKF
-126 ILDNAPASTI
+126 ILDNAPASTV
-136 PVQLLAGFCASVLDP
+136 PVQLLAGFAASALDP
-151 INVASAFVPIVGEAR
+151 INVASAFVPVVGEAR

-178 AARAAVRAQVGAVEG
+178 AARAAVRAQVGAIEG
-193 AVGAAMLEPL
+193 AVGAAMVEPL

-222 NVAFGSV
+222 NVAFGSA

-234 HSAGGYISDVRRGT
+234 HSAGGLLGDLRRGN
-248 LLDGVKAETPAAQVT
+248 LLDAVKAEAPEITPSISATPRTAAQ
-263 AGEAPTV
+263 E
-270 SPQQFALRVDD
+270 FALRVDEN
-281 DPMLA
+281 PMLA

-294 IQADRVRL
+294 IAADRVRL
-302 AEDAGRQ
+302 AKDAGRQ
-309 ARETLIPEIRAE
+309 AREALIPEIRAE
-321 LQEIASGKLPNVR
+321 LSEVAAGRLPNVR
-334 DLKIEQGAIQ
+334 DIRTEQAAVQ
-344 KTLDTLDDTFKVRA
+344 RTLDTLDDTFKARA

-371 ERAARESIA
+371 ERAARDAID
-380 EERQRLNERKAEIE
+380 EERQRLNERKAELE

-415 GEIPQRYQS
+415 GEIPQRYQE
-424 RIDAETG
+424 RIDAETN

-443 RAKAEA
+443 RSKAEA
-449 APWQVRESALRAA
+449 APWQVRETALRAA
-462 IAQSVTGRPVNV
+462 VAQSVTGRPVNV

-482 PNKRAAALQRLKEP
+482 PAKRAAALQRIKEP
-496 VETVADPEGEVA
+496 VETVADPEGEIA
-508 SHAAGETA
+508 GYAADETA
-516 DALDGTE
+516 KMLDGTDLPGAQKMLEDE
-523 LAGAERMLADEQAL
+523 LAL
-537 TDEMAAQAGIDLK
+537 TEEIAAQAGLDVA
-550 PFLREANELAADA
+550 PYLRDANVLAADA

-577 LRN
+577 LRT

>member
-1 MTLFTEGLIIRRDRN
+1 MTLFTDGLIVRKDRN

-41 TSAARRLSELDDAER
+41 TSAVRRIGELNRAEDGR
-56 GEVVRPAMTARGY
+56 VEMQAYPAYGIQER
-69 TSPAVRAEPE
+69 RAEPE

-136 PVQLLAGFCASVLDP
+136 PVQLLAGFGASVLDP
-151 INVASAFVPIVGEAR
+151 INVASAFVPVVGEAR
-166 YASMLARAGQSV
+166 VASLLARAGTSV
-178 AARAAVRAQVGAVEG
+178 AARAAARAQVGAIEG
-193 AVGAAMLEPL
+193 AVGAAMVEPL
-203 ILYASA
+203 VLYASA
-209 RDQADYDL
+209 QDQADYDAVD
-217 TNSLL
+217 SLL

-229 LGGGL
+229 MGGGL
-234 HSAGGYISDVRRGT
+234 HSAGGYVSDVRRGT
-248 LLDGVKAETPAAQVT
+248 LLEGVKAESPAITSQ
-263 AGEAPTV
+263 APAKI
-270 SPQQFALRVDD
+270 SPQQFALRVDE

-294 IQADRVRL
+294 IQGDRVRM

-309 ARETLIPEIRAE
+309 AREALIPEIRAE
-321 LQEIASGKLPNVR
+321 LSEVAAGRLPN
-334 DLKIEQGAIQ
+334 A
-344 KTLDTLDDTFKVRA
+344 A
-358 KEFQGQRMSRKQA
+358 AMQA
-371 ERAARESIA
+371 ERVAVQERLASIDSTLSQRVEEMRGRGSNPVEAVSKARQSIA
-380 EERQRLNERKAEIE
+380 EERKRLTGRAAELDDAVD
-394 SATDVNR
+394 SGR
-401 QAEIARGELNALQR
+401 QAELARQDIGRLER

-431 RIASGF
+431 RITSGF

-443 RAKAEA
+443 RAVAEA
-449 APWQVRESALRAA
+449 APWKVRESALRAA
-462 IAQSVTGRPVNV
+462 VAQSVTGRPVNV
-474 EAIFDLAD
+474 EALFDLAD
-482 PNKRAAALQRLKEP
+482 PAKRAAALQRIKEP
-496 VETVADPEGEVA
+496 VETVADPEGEIA
-508 SHAAGETA
+508 SYAAGETS
-516 DALDGTE
+516 DALDGTD
-523 LAGAERMLADEQAL
+523 LPGVERMLADEQAL
-537 TDEMAAQAGIDLK
+537 TDEMAAQAGLDLK
-550 PFLREANELAADA
+550 PFMREANEIAADA

-577 LRN
+577 LRT

>member
-1 MTLFTEGLIIRRDRN
+1 MTLFTEGLIVRRDRN

-29 EAAFD
+29 EAAWDQQVFD
-34 QAMFENP
+34 NP
-41 TSAARRLSELDDAER
+41 VMAGRRVSELSEAEE
-56 GEVVRPAMTARGY
+56 GEVTRPAMTARGY
-69 TSPAVRAEPE
+69 TSPAVRSAPE
-79 TPLLTAEQA
+79 SPLLTAEQA

-136 PVQLLAGFCASVLDP
+136 PIQLLAGLGASLIDP
-151 INVASAFVPIVGEAR
+151 VNVASAFIPVVGEAR
-166 YASMLARAGQSV
+166 YASMLANATSR
-178 AARAAVRAQVGAVEG
+178 AARIGVRARVGAVEG

-203 ILYASA
+203 VLYASA
-209 RDQADYDL
+209 QDQSDYGAVD
-217 TNSLL
+217 SLL

-229 LGGGL
+229 MGGGL

-248 LLDGVKAETPAAQVT
+248 LLDGVKAETPAAQVS
-263 AGEAPTV
+263 AGEAPKV
-270 SPQQFALRVDD
+270 SPQQFALRVDE
-281 DPMLA
+281 DPMFA

-294 IQADRVRL
+294 ISADRVRL

-334 DLKIEQGAIQ
+334 DLKAEQGAIQ
-344 KTLDTLDDTFKVRA
+344 NSLDTLDDTFKARA

-371 ERAARESIA
+371 ERAARDAIA

-431 RIASGF
+431 RITSGF

-462 IAQSVTGRPVNV
+462 VAQSVTGRPVNV

-482 PNKRAAALQRLKEP
+482 PAKRAAALQRLKEP

-508 SHAAGETA
+508 SYAAGETA
-516 DALDGTE
+516 DALDGTDLE
-523 LAGAERMLADEQAL
+523 GVERMLVDEQAL

-550 PFLREANELAADA
+550 PFMREANEIAADA

-577 LRN
+577 LRT

>member
-1 MTLFTEGLIIRRDRN
+1 MTLFTDGLVIRRDRN
-16 ILDDV
+16 LLDDV

-41 TSAARRLSELDDAER
+41 TSAARRIGELNRAEQ
-56 GEVVRPAMTARGY
+56 GDVI
-69 TSPAVRAEPE
+69 SPAYPAYGIPERRAEPE
-79 TPLLTAEQA
+79 TPMLTAEQA

-99 TVEDSGIRAG
+99 TVDDAGIRAG

-115 ERKREEVKRKL
+115 ERKREETKRKF
-126 ILDNAPASTI
+126 ILDNAPASTV
-136 PVQLLAGFCASVLDP
+136 PVQLLAGFAASALDP
-151 INVASAFVPIVGEAR
+151 INVASAFVPVVGEAR

-178 AARAAVRAQVGAVEG
+178 AARAAVRAQVGAIEG
-193 AVGAAMLEPL
+193 AVGAAMVEPL

-222 NVAFGSV
+222 NVAFGSA

-234 HSAGGYISDVRRGT
+234 HSAGGLLGDLRRGN
-248 LLDGVKAETPAAQVT
+248 LLDAVRAEAPDITPSISATPRAAAQ
-263 AGEAPTV
+263 E
-270 SPQQFALRVDD
+270 FALRVDD
-281 DPMLA
+281 NPMLA

-294 IQADRVRL
+294 IAADRVRL

-309 ARETLIPEIRAE
+309 AREALIPEIRAE
-321 LQEIASGKLPNVR
+321 LSEVAAGRLPNVR
-334 DLKIEQGAIQ
+334 DIRTEQAAVQ
-344 KTLDTLDDTFKVRA
+344 RTLDTLDDTFKARA

-371 ERAARESIA
+371 ERAARDAID
-380 EERQRLNERKAEIE
+380 EERQRLNERKAELE

-415 GEIPQRYQS
+415 GEIPQRYQE
-424 RIDAETG
+424 RIDAETN

-443 RAKAEA
+443 RSKAEA
-449 APWQVRESALRAA
+449 APWQVRETALRAA
-462 IAQSVTGRPVNV
+462 VAQSVTGRAVDV
-474 EAIFDLAD
+474 EAIFDLTNPA
-482 PNKRAAALQRLKEP
+482 KRASALQRIKEP
-496 VETVADPEGEVA
+496 VETVADPEGEIA
-508 SHAAGETA
+508 GYAADETA
-516 DALDGTE
+516 KMLDGTDLPGAQKMLEDE
-523 LAGAERMLADEQAL
+523 LAL
-537 TDEMAAQAGIDLK
+537 TEEIAAQAGLDVA
-550 PFLREANELAADA
+550 PYLRDANVLAADA

-577 LRN
+577 LRT

>member
-1 MTLFTEGLIIRRDRN
+1 MTLFTDGLIIRKDRN

-29 EAAFD
+29 EASFD

-41 TSAARRLSELDDAER
+41 TSAVRRIGEMNRAEDGR
-56 GEVVRPAMTARGY
+56 VEMQAYPAYGIQER
-69 TSPAVRAEPE
+69 RAEPE

-136 PVQLLAGFCASVLDP
+136 PVQLLAGFGASVLDP

-166 YASMLARAGQSV
+166 YASMLARAGTSV

-193 AVGAAMLEPL
+193 AVGAALVEPL
-203 ILYASA
+203 VLYASA
-209 RDQADYDL
+209 QDQADYGAVD
-217 TNSLL
+217 SLL

-229 LGGGL
+229 MGGGL
-234 HSAGGYISDVRRGT
+234 HSAGGYFSDVRRGT
-248 LLDGVKAETPAAQVT
+248 LLEGVKAESPAITGQ
-263 AGEAPTV
+263 APTKI
-270 SPQQFALRVDD
+270 SPQQFALRVDE

-294 IQADRVRL
+294 IQGDRARM

-309 ARETLIPEIRAE
+309 ARETLMPEIRAE

-344 KTLDTLDDTFKVRA
+344 AKIDTLDDTFKVRA

-371 ERAARESIA
+371 ERAARDSIA

-462 IAQSVTGRPVNV
+462 VAQSVTGRPVNV

-482 PNKRAAALQRLKEP
+482 PTKRAAALQRLKEP

-508 SHAAGETA
+508 SYAAGETA
-516 DALDGTE
+516 DALDGTD
-523 LAGAERMLADEQAL
+523 LDGVERMLADEQAL
-537 TDEMAAQAGIDLK
+537 TDEMVAQAGIDLK
-550 PFLREANELAADA
+550 PFMREADEFAADA

-577 LRN
+577 LRT